1 MPESQNSK
9 EQNESQNSY
18 QYNPNRPQNN
28 PNEEH
33 ADTKKVVDTAAKGA
47 AEYFAPG
54 VGGMAYDAAKKVPGV
69 GNAIDKTTDKVAEV
83 ADQVPGVKKVTKGLN
98 DSGITDAANKG
109 IDLIGSKGA
118 SGGANA
124 LKNAGGSAQAA
135 NMPSGGSKA
144 GVPVS
149 PVRKNSIFNSMI
161 RNGEEED
168 SSSSESLPNEENLDD
183 QSESV
188 PPSEIPTD
196 DLEDN
201 HEDKQSEDKNA
212 KGDIAG
218 QALNFIWDK
227 YKIPIIL
234 GGGGIA
240 FFFIILIVIFGGG
253 VENSNSGLTD
263 YLNSCSSFPMNET
276 TLSKSEFVE
285 LASTYLTENYTSSS
299 SATFADNL
307 EIVYEVGTSNNI
319 NPELIV
325 VRAVVEGFSPGNSNY
340 NYWGLGCYNGAS
352 SSDCLSYSTFKE
364 GVEAF
369 VQNVSQYDTVVDM
382 MSRYAYI
389 GSYWYNPGSSGLGGC
404 YYYSYIS
411 EYMSDSRA
419 STVANVCNSSTS
431 CTKGNTASCTATTDE
446 DQEAYA
452 MWQVKK
458 MSDVRKNIFGLDP
471 EICSQFGNYS
481 TYNLLAKTSDN
492 LDNVLTTSL
501 KSALRKQGMSVE
513 DFNDYLLSNILA
525 AGVGTRSAA
534 VTAAISLVWTLYDAY
549 GIRIPYT
556 MCGQHYCS
564 NVYMKGTTTNVN
576 RSAISFYGID
586 PNWGVELNPY
596 RYGDGLY
603 SRYGPDCSG
612 FVSWILHN
620 AGFDNSHVLGA
631 VAQGEMG
638 PQYSLQSYVGQP
650 GDVLSNSEHIM
661 FIVGVDTENELYY
674 VAHASGGSS
683 GTKISTLSF
692 SNKSYKITDMTS
704 WYANHAVYTEENE
717 EEFIKIYQA
726 GYVLD

>member
-1 MPESQNSK
+1 MPEDQNSR

-28 PNEEH
+28 PNDEH

-98 DSGITDAANKG
+98 DSGITDVANKG
-109 IDLIGSKGA
+109 IDLVGSKGA
-118 SGGANA
+118 SSGASAAKNVGGASQGA
-124 LKNAGGSAQAA
+124 TK
-135 NMPSGGSKA
+135 MPSGGSEVA
-144 GVPVS
+144 TPANS
-149 PVRKNSIFNSMI
+149 VRKNSVFNSMI
-161 RNGEEED
+161 RNGEEGED
-168 SSSSESLPNEENLDD
+168 ISSSESLQNDENLDD
-183 QSESV
+183 ESESI
-188 PPSEIPTD
+188 PPSELPPD
-196 DLEDN
+196 NLEDN
-201 HEDKQSEDKNA
+201 NENPQEDQNA
-212 KGDIAG
+212 KGDLLG
-218 QALNFIWDK
+218 QALKFVWDK

-234 GGGGIA
+234 GGGGVA
-240 FFFIILIVIFGGG
+240 FFFIILLVIIGGG
-253 VENSNSGLTD
+253 SQTSNSGLGI
-263 YLNSCSSFPMNET
+263 YLNSCSSFPMNDT
-276 TLSKSEFVE
+276 TLSKGEFVD
-285 LASTYLTENYTSSS
+285 LAYAYITENYSSS
-299 SATFADNL
+299 SSLDFANNL
-307 EIVYEVGTSNNI
+307 EIVYEVGLAGNI

-325 VRAVVEGFSPGNSNY
+325 VRAIVEGFSPGSADN

-352 SSDCLSYSTFKE
+352 SCLSYSSFEE
-364 GVEAF
+364 GVQAF
-369 VQNVSQYDTVVDM
+369 VENVSQYETVVDM

-389 GSYWYNPGSSGLGGC
+389 GSYWYNPGGSGLGGC

-419 STVANVCNSSTS
+419 STVANVCNSSVTCSQSDTS
-431 CTKGNTASCTATTDE
+431 SCTATTDE

-452 MWQVKK
+452 MWQVEK
-458 MSDVRKNIFGLDP
+458 MSAVRKNIFGLDP
-471 EICSQFGNYS
+471 EVCLQFGNYT
-481 TYNLLAKTSDN
+481 TYNLLATTSDN
-492 LDNVLTTSL
+492 LDNVLTRSL
-501 KSALRKQGMSVE
+501 KSALNSQGISVE
-513 DFNDYLLSNILA
+513 EFNEYLLTNILA
-525 AGVGTRSAA
+525 AGVGTRDAA
-534 VTAAISLVWTLYDAY
+534 VAAAISLVWTLYDAY
-549 GIRIPYT
+549 GLRIPYT

-564 NVYMKGTTTNVN
+564 DVYMKDTTTNVN

-596 RYGDGLY
+596 RYIDSLY

-638 PQYSLQSYVGQP
+638 PQYSLSSFVGQP

-661 FIVGVDTENELYY
+661 FIVGVDTQNKLYY

-692 SNKSYKITDMTS
+692 SNTSYKITDMSS
-704 WYANHAVYTEENE
+704 WYAEHAVYTEANE
-717 EEFIKIYQA
+717 DEFIAAYRA
-726 GYVLD
+726 GYVLN